1 MAGDGSI
8 FSFHTTANT
17 PNRDGKPAFQIYTD
31 VMRVFSQENFVF
43 GFQQS
48 KSLLSLRVRWL
59 VRAWLQGPKCARL
72 LQTHCCCCSSSIP
85 RANSRISWHW
95 TLQRGRAW
103 KHTHTTHH
111 FAWITNHQLNDCAH
125 FSGTLLSMWLIRK
138 QWNGTPVCRLHRQT
152 WKIFSGV

>member
-17 PNRDGKPAFQIYTD
+17 LNRDGKPAFQIYTD

-59 VRAWLQGPKCARL
+59 VRAWLQGPKCARVF
-72 LQTHCCCCSSSIP
+72 
-85 RANSRISWHW
+85 
-95 TLQRGRAW
+95 
-103 KHTHTTHH
+103 KHTAAAAPPRYRGQTVGSAGTGHCREEERGSTHTQR
-111 FAWITNHQLNDCAH
+111 II
-125 FSGTLLSMWLIRK
+125 S
-138 QWNGTPVCRLHRQT
+138 PE
-152 WKIFSGV
+152 